1 MIITVTLNPAIDKTL
16 KVDKLKPGELN
27 RVREVDI
34 IAGGK
39 GINVARVVH
48 QLGEPVV
55 AMGFLGGDTGQQI
68 DRFLEKEGLARNF
81 TWTEYPTRVNMKI
94 LENDDRE
101 TEVNEPGRVLP
112 QDFQVLKNSLKVQ
125 LKEASLLILSG
136 SLPQGVPEDAYNQL
150 MKLANQNNVSVILD
164 TAGKSL
170 KLGLREK
177 PYLIKPN
184 LHEVELLMDKRID
197 STAGIYNAVDYF
209 IGKGVRI
216 IVISMGSQGAV
227 FADRDEL
234 IWVKVPEVEVSQT
247 TVGAGDSM
255 VAGLAIKLLRKSSLE
270 EMARFATALAT
281 TYVKTGR
288 RDKIELAGIKEIE
301 SQLTLEYLK

>member
-16 KVDKLKPGELN
+16 KVDKLKPGDLN

-55 AMGFLGGDTGQQI
+55 AMGFLGGDTGKQI

-125 LKEASLLILSG
+125 LKEASLLVLSG

-177 PYLIKPN
+177 PFLIKPN

>member
-48 QLGEPVV
+48 QLGEAVV
-55 AMGFLGGDTGQQI
+55 AMGFIGGDTGKQI

-125 LKEASLLILSG
+125 LKEASLLVLSG

-150 MKLANQNNVSVILD
+150 MKLANQNKVSVILD

-177 PYLIKPN
+177 PFLIKPN

-227 FADRDEL
+227 FADGDEL

-247 TVGAGDSM
+247 TVGAGDSL

>member
-101 TEVNEPGRVLP
+101 TEVNEPGQVLP

-125 LKEASLLILSG
+125 LKEASLLVLSG

-184 LHEVELLMDKRID
+184 LHEVELLIDKRID

>member
-48 QLGEPVV
+48 QLGEAVV

-125 LKEASLLILSG
+125 LKEASLLVLSG

-150 MKLANQNNVSVILD
+150 MKLANQNKVSVILD

-177 PYLIKPN
+177 PFLIKPN

-227 FADRDEL
+227 FADGDEL

-247 TVGAGDSM
+247 TVGAGDSL